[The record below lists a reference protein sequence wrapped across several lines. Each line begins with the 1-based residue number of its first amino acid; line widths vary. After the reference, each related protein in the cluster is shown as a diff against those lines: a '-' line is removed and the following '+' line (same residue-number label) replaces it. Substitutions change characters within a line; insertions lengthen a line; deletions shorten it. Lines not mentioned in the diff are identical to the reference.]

1 MVGAEEQTAG
11 QGRHGRTWHS
21 EPGSGLYVSIILRHQ
36 FAPATLPV
44 VTLALGLAVREAI
57 LKSTDL
63 ACDLRW
69 PNDVLIQSKKCAGIL
84 TLLEGSA
91 IIAGIGINV
100 NHSQFPDELS
110 GIATSLRIASG
121 RVHSRERL
129 LVELLPSVDRY
140 CALLETEGRG
150 PILEMFSRA
159 SSYVSGRRVCV
170 DQDGSTAARNHRRPE
185 RFRLPDSSR
194 ATTAANTI
202 DRRGRSAPMLLALD
216 AGNSNITIGA
226 FEETTLIGRWRLRT
240 IHEQTADEWGVLM
253 RNLFALASL
262 DLARVDGIIIAS
274 VVPTLDAPLLAMA
287 QRYFHT
293 TPLFVTPDTD
303 IGLKVLYDNPR
314 EVGADRVVNGVAA
327 FHRYGG
333 PSVVVD
339 LGTTINFDVVSANA
353 EYLGGMICPGIGM
366 SISGLFAKTARLP
379 MVDLREPERLI
390 GKNTV
395 NSIQSGLYYG
405 FAGLIDGIVG
415 RVVAEL
421 GGKTKVIATG
431 GQAQLIARAA
441 RSVQEIN
448 EDLTLEG
455 LEIIWRRNQKK

>member
-1 MVGAEEQTAG
+1 
-11 QGRHGRTWHS
+11 
-21 EPGSGLYVSIILRHQ
+21 
-36 FAPATLPV
+36 
-44 VTLALGLAVREAI
+44 
-57 LKSTDL
+57 
-63 ACDLRW
+63 
-69 PNDVLIQSKKCAGIL
+69 
-84 TLLEGSA
+84 
-91 IIAGIGINV
+91 
-100 NHSQFPDELS
+100 
-110 GIATSLRIASG
+110 
-121 RVHSRERL
+121 
-129 LVELLPSVDRY
+129 
-140 CALLETEGRG
+140 
-150 PILEMFSRA
+150 
-159 SSYVSGRRVCV
+159 
-170 DQDGSTAARNHRRPE
+170 
-185 RFRLPDSSR
+185 
-194 ATTAANTI
+194 
-202 DRRGRSAPMLLALD
+202 MLLALD

-226 FEETTLIGRWRLRT
+226 FEGRELIGRWRLRT

-274 VVPTLDAPLLAMA
+274 VVPSLDAPLTGMA
-287 QRYFHT
+287 ERYFHT

-327 FHRYGG
+327 FNRYGG
-333 PSVVVD
+333 PAVVVD

-379 MVDLREPERLI
+379 MVDFREPARLI

-405 FAGLIDGIVG
+405 FAGLIDGIVE
-415 RVVAEL
+415 RVIGEL
-421 GGKTKVIATG
+421 GTKTTVIATG
-431 GQAQLIARAA
+431 GQARLIAQVSRT
-441 RSVQEIN
+441 VKEIN